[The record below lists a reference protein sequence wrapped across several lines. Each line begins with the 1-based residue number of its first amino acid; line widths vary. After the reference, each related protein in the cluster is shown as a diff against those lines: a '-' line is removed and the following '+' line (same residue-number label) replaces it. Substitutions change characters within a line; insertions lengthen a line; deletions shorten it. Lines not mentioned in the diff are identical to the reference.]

1 MKPTTEILENIRQN
15 SQRNKDEVFTRLFR
29 YLLRPDLYYVAYKRL
44 YANDGAGTRGINDD
58 TADGFSEK
66 RVEKIIGTLADA
78 SYTPSPARR
87 TYIPKRNGKM
97 RPLGIPTFTDKLVQ
111 EALRMVLEAIY
122 EPVFL
127 NSSHG
132 FRPNRS
138 CHTALKS
145 LKRSFSGARWFVEGD
160 IKSFFDNIDH
170 QILMAL
176 IGKKVKD
183 TRISQLLYKF
193 LKAGYLED
201 WQYHNTYSG
210 TPQGGIISP
219 LLANIY
225 LHELDKLVEQ
235 TAAEFSKPVERKHTA
250 EYQQIANKVWR
261 LQARINK
268 AVPEERVELLQELKA
283 VRAIMMRTP
292 CKSHTDKKL
301 KYVRYADDFLIAV
314 NGTKEEAMDF
324 KKRIKQFLE
333 DTLHL
338 ELSEEKTL
346 ITHSSEYARFL
357 GYDIRVRR
365 DDQIMPSGSKTRR
378 TLSNNTELLV
388 PLMDKIERFLLDKK
402 VVYRNGDQL
411 KPRKR
416 GNLTRFSDI
425 EILSTYNS
433 ELRGICN
440 YYNLASNYYSL
451 HYFAYLMEYSCLKT
465 LAAKYQTSI
474 GDIKRRFKDGQGKW
488 CVSYDTKKG
497 KRQMYFARY
506 QDCRETKV
514 PQDTVT
520 NIGLGFW
527 HASNSFEA
535 RLKSKECQLCGD
547 TQSEMYEIHHVNK
560 LKNLKGKSQW
570 ERIMISRKRKTIVVC
585 QTCHKKVHNGTF

>member
-1 MKPTTEILENIRQN
+1 MKPTIEILEKIRQN

-29 YLLRPDLYYVAYKRL
+29 YLLRSDLYYVAYKRL
-44 YANDGAGTRGINDD
+44 YANNGAGTRGINDD

-66 RVEKIIGTLADA
+66 RVEKIIGALANA

-87 TYIPKRNGKM
+87 TYIPKRNGAM

-127 NSSHG
+127 DSSHG

-138 CHTALKS
+138 CHTALQS
-145 LKRSFSGARWFVEGD
+145 LKHSFSGARWFVEGD

-170 QILMAL
+170 QVLIAL
-176 IGKKVKD
+176 IEKKVKD
-183 TRISQLLYKF
+183 ARISQLLYKF

-225 LHELDKLVEQ
+225 LHELDKLMEQ
-235 TAAEFSKPVERKHTA
+235 MAAEFFKPAAQRYTA
-250 EYQQIANKVWR
+250 EYQQVANKVWR
-261 LQARINK
+261 LQAQINK
-268 AVPEERVELLQELKA
+268 AVTEERAALCHELKA
-283 VRAIMMRTP
+283 ARAAMMKTP

-314 NGTKEEAMDF
+314 NGTKEEAMGI
-324 KKRIKQFLE
+324 KMRIKQFLE

-357 GYDIRVRR
+357 GYDIRIRR
-365 DDQIMPSGSKTRR
+365 DSQIRPSGNTTRR

-388 PLMDKIERFLLDKK
+388 PLANKIERFLFDKK
-402 VVYRNGDQL
+402 VVYQDGAQL
-411 KPRKR
+411 KPHKR
-416 GNLTRFSDI
+416 GNLIRFSDI
-425 EILSTYNS
+425 EILSTYNA

-465 LAAKYQTSI
+465 FAAKYQTSI
-474 GDIKRRFKDGQGKW
+474 GEIKRRFKDGRGKW
-488 CVSYDTKKG
+488 CISYDTKKE

-506 QDCRETKV
+506 QDCRGTKT

-527 HASNSFEA
+527 YASNSFKA

-560 LKNLKGKSQW
+560 LKNLSGKSQW
-570 ERIMISRKRKTIVVC
+570 ERVMISRRRKTIVVC
-585 QTCHKKVHNGTF
+585 QACHKKIHNGTF